1 MASNNI
7 VVLQHDDI
15 FKTLQNHIQLV
26 SAQINEG
33 TCTREDSVDFNKDTY
48 WNNVAAVFKVLSME
62 TTKISLAFSKKPFP
76 SNKNTEALV
85 HELEKTMLALVSIYY
100 TLPLTQGVTLRC
112 HFKQAVLH
120 VLDHLEKFVAT
131 LSDCF
136 HSKEGDER
144 IQWTGGVWEA
154 ASLEL
159 IRDNKECVANKL
171 RERYELVDD
180 ALEELEEACSDEGV
194 EVDTETDLTPAE
206 PWSEQDKRVVNS
218 CPGIVKTM
226 KNVLKKAQECV
237 DKRGNVETQGD
248 INTLDELAALTCDV
262 SSLVDDFVSAIYVP
276 LNYATF
282 VSNGTV
288 LSDST
293 RSILKFLRDSNLTT
307 NEDEKWLD
315 ILSRACDHNLD
326 KLKSNSSPATDQNV
340 D

>member
-1 MASNNI
+1 
-7 VVLQHDDI
+7 
-15 FKTLQNHIQLV
+15 
-26 SAQINEG
+26 
-33 TCTREDSVDFNKDTY
+33 
-48 WNNVAAVFKVLSME
+48 ME

-218 CPGIVKTM
+218 CPGIVSCNTNKC
-226 KNVLKKAQECV
+226 LKKHKEAVHTNHKPFECMYCNHTTARKAMMELHIRTHTGEKPFKSV
-237 DKRGNVETQGD
+237 A
-248 INTLDELAALTCDV
+248 IALDFAL
-262 SSLVDDFVSAIYVP
+262 
-276 LNYATF
+276 
-282 VSNGTV
+282 
-288 LSDST
+288 
-293 RSILKFLRDSNLTT
+293 
-307 NEDEKWLD
+307 E
-315 ILSRACDHNLD
+315 
-326 KLKSNSSPATDQNV
+326 
-340 D
+340 